1 MCCYHMFCFTDFVE
15 DPTVRFKIGL
25 SLMLFTSLNLAV
37 NCSIMAIE
45 TLFKLFRIGK
55 GYYQKYRIFKHIEK
69 IKQR

>member
-25 SLMLFTSLNLAV
+25 CLMLFTSLNLAV

-45 TLFKLFRIGK
+45 TLFKLFRTAK
-55 GYYQKYRIFKHIEK
+55 GYYQKYRIFKYVEQ